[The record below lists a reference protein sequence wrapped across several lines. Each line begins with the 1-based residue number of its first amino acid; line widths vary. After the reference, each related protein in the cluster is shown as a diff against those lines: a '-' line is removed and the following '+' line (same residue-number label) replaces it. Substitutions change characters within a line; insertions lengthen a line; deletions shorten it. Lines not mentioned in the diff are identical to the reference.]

1 MEWYYT
7 VLVVIL
13 VFFVM
18 AAIITYIFKERIF
31 NWVMATILGLYIA
44 SPLDLLPDF
53 IPIAGWGDDVAALI
67 LMLGFIVRGVKML
80 YNKNNSKKEKT
91 GKLSVRSGIHE

>member
-7 VLVVIL
+7 VLIAIL
-13 VFFVM
+13 VFFIVL
-18 AAIITYIFKERIF
+18 AVIVYFFRERLF

-53 IPIAGWGDDVAALI
+53 IPIAGWADDIAAFI
-67 LMLGFIVRGVKML
+67 MMVGFIYRGIKMINKKKVKSR
-80 YNKNNSKKEKT
+80 SK
-91 GKLSVRSGIHE
+91 SVSYG